1 MQFQRATKSQSRL
14 RMALIGPSGSGKT
27 YSALAIAEGLGDRV
41 AVIDTERGSASKY
54 ARRFGFDVL
63 ELTPP
68 FGPLRYVEA
77 IKAAEAAG
85 YPVLVIDSLSHAW
98 TGAGGALDLVD
109 KEAVRGGSN
118 NTFAAWRTV
127 TPLHNQMVDAI
138 LGSGAHVIVTLRA
151 KQEYVQEKDPQGRTV
166 IRKVGLQPVQRD
178 GLEYEF
184 DIVGDLDMDN
194 RLIVGKSRCEE
205 LTGAIVEKPGR
216 DVGVTLLGWLSDGE
230 APPPPKPTGSGGMT
244 LDDWQAKYQ
253 TGMRAVNERGLD
265 AAPYELNAGADA
277 AAVEAMVRKMG
288 AAVNA
293 FDTKAPAK

>member
-1 MQFQRATKSQSRL
+1 MQFQRATKAQARL
-14 RMALIGPSGSGKT
+14 RMALIGPSGAGKT
-27 YSALAIAEGLGDRV
+27 YSALAIAEGLGDRI

-77 IKAAEAAG
+77 IHIAEAAG
-85 YPVLVIDSLSHAW
+85 YPVLIIDSLSHAW

-109 KEAVRGGSN
+109 KEAVRSGSN
-118 NTFAAWRTV
+118 NTFAAWRNV

-151 KQEYVQEKDPQGRTV
+151 KQEYVQEKDAQGRTV

-184 DIVGDLDMDN
+184 DIVGDLDMGN

-205 LTGAIVEKPGR
+205 MTGAIVEKPGR

-230 APPPPKPTGSGGMT
+230 APPPRKPTSGEAMT
-244 LDDWQAKYQ
+244 MDDWQAKYQ

-265 AAPYELNAGADA
+265 AAAYELNAGADA

-293 FDTKAPAK
+293 FDAKAPAK